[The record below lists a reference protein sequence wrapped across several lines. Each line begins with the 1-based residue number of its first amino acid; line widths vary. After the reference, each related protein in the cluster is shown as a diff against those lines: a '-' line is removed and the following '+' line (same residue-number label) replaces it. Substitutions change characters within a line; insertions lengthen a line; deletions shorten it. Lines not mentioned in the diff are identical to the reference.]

1 MVGVWVFWVGEL
13 GFVGGGLGCS
23 RLGWVGGVVSLGW
36 ALWLGGFGLGSVVG
50 LGFGLGGLLVGLEQH
65 FCLRLRAS
73 GLG

>member
-1 MVGVWVFWVGEL
+1 MGVWVLLVGGL
-13 GFVGGGLGCS
+13 GFVGGA
-23 RLGWVGGVVSLGW
+23 RVVRGWVGWVVWWVWVGV
-36 ALWLGGFGLGSVVG
+36 LWLGGFVLGSVVG

>member
-1 MVGVWVFWVGEL
+1 MGYGETVVWRKQMVL
-13 GFVGGGLGCS
+13 G

-36 ALWLGGFGLGSVVG
+36 VLWLGGFGLGSVVG